1 VLLCWCWCKLI
12 NTHAKIKMYNKVAAK
27 IPIHNKVAAKIP
39 IHNKVAAKIPKAENK
54 KKRKWRSVAKQNE
67 QSKMWASLRQVQ
79 RDCACTNKTLQ
90 FVMKAIGPYLGMEKQ
105 KSTFVLDQQYS
116 QKRLLL
122 NGCVG
127 CNQHV
132 FLPGDNEHACPR
144 CRHSRLNNN
153 GKPNE
158 VT

>member
-1 VLLCWCWCKLI
+1 MKNTQGVQIQKINDEQDLLDMRGQRKRSDRVK
-12 NTHAKIKMYNKVAAK
+12 TENKRKRKWQSVAAK
-27 IPIHNKVAAKIP
+27 
-39 IHNKVAAKIPKAENK
+39 
-54 KKRKWRSVAKQNE
+54 QNA
-67 QSKMWASLRQVQ
+67 QTKMWAALRQVQ

-90 FVMKAIGPYLGMEKQ
+90 YVMQAVFGMEKQ

-116 QKRLLL
+116 QVKLLL

-132 FLPGDNEHACPR
+132 YLPNDFEKACPR
-144 CRHSRLNNN
+144 CRHPRLNEAT

-158 VT
+158 VFK